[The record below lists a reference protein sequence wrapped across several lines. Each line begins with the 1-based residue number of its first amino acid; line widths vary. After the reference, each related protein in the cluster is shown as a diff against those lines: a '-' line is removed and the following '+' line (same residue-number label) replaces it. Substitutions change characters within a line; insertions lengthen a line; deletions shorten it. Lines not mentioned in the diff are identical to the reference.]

1 MKFLIYIYIIIYYI
15 FFPNLINKLQFLI
28 YYLLLNFFKY
38 IINLNNLK
46 SSILFS
52 LSKIINN
59 YCSKYYRGAGIN
71 Y

>member
-15 FFPNLINKLQFLI
+15 FPNLINKLQFLI
-28 YYLLLNFFKY
+28 YYLLLNFLKY

-52 LSKIINN
+52 LSKIKKN
-59 YCSKYYRGAGIN
+59 YCSKYYISADIN

>member
-28 YYLLLNFFKY
+28 YYLLLIFFKY
-38 IINLNNLK
+38 IINLNNRK
-46 SSILFS
+46 SSILFP

-59 YCSKYYRGAGIN
+59 YCNKYYMGADID